1 MLQGDDRII
10 LGNVAKVIALLIVVA
25 IVLILIARTIV

>member
-10 LGNVAKVIALLIVVA
+10 LGNVAKVVFVLIV
-25 IVLILIARTIV
+25 IMITLIAVANYLA